1 MLASGTLPDGRAR
14 WVVCPACGGHGP
26 VALSDPRLESH
37 GKAWA
42 REVQHYALQRVRPSP
57 VVYAGLCGNI
67 LDAVELAVDSGASV
81 LDVGELM
88 HACAS
93 LEPLGAAGSK
103 ERVDAWLAG
112 GVQ

>member
-1 MLASGTLPDGRAR
+1 M
-14 WVVCPACGGHGP
+14 
-26 VALSDPRLESH
+26 ALSDPRIESH
-37 GKAWA
+37 GKAWT
-42 REVQHYALQRVRPSP
+42 REVQHFALQRVVPSP
-57 VVYAGLCGNI
+57 VVYAALCGNI
-67 LDAVELAVDSGASV
+67 LDAVELAVDAGASV

-103 ERVDAWLAG
+103 ERVEAWSAG